1 MTIEKYQYRLY
12 GRTRGR
18 SNKKINL
25 EDYKT
30 KLNKFK
36 IFKLDKK
43 EDYILDIGTGYGE
56 TSIFLSKNYPEKIII
71 ACEKY
76 IDGNINLLKKI
87 DRYNLKNIKLFGG
100 NVNKIL
106 EESNIEK
113 YFSLIWIFFPDPW
126 PKKKH
131 FKRRLLTSAFL
142 KKLHT
147 LLKFKGRICI
157 ATDSVSYTKSIL
169 KVIFENQNLF
179 DWTNQTQTH
188 LSIKDN
194 YNLETKFYKKAIN
207 SGRNP
212 ILFILEKI

>member
-1 MTIEKYQYRLY
+1 MMTEKYQYRLY

-25 EDYKT
+25 EDYKK

-36 IFKLDKK
+36 IVKLDKK
-43 EDYILDIGTGYGE
+43 KDYILDIGTGYGE
-56 TSIFLSKNYPEKIII
+56 TSIYLSKKYPERTVI

-76 IDGNINLLKKI
+76 IDGNIKLLKKI
-87 DRYNLKNIKLFGG
+87 DRYNLKNIKIFDG

-106 EESNIEK
+106 EELNIEQ
-113 YFSLIWIFFPDPW
+113 FFNAVWIFFPDPW

-147 LLKFKGRICI
+147 FLKSKGRICI
-157 ATDSVSYTKSIL
+157 ATDSVSYTRSIL
-169 KVIFENQNLF
+169 NIIFENKNLF
-179 DWTNQTQTH
+179 EWLNQTQAY
-188 LSIKDN
+188 LSVKDV
-194 YNLETKFYKKAIN
+194 YDIETKFYKKAIN

-212 ILFILEKI
+212 VLFILEKI

>member
-1 MTIEKYQYRLY
+1 MTEKYQYRLY

-25 EDYKT
+25 EDYKK

-36 IFKLDKK
+36 IVKLDKK
-43 EDYILDIGTGYGE
+43 KDYILDIGTGYGE
-56 TSIFLSKNYPEKIII
+56 TSIYLSKKYPERTVI

-76 IDGNINLLKKI
+76 IDGNIKLLKKI
-87 DRYNLKNIKLFGG
+87 DRYNLKNIKIFDG

-106 EESNIEK
+106 EELNIEQ
-113 YFSLIWIFFPDPW
+113 YFNAVWIFFPDPW

-147 LLKFKGRICI
+147 FLKSKGRICI
-157 ATDSVSYTKSIL
+157 ATDSVSYTRSIL
-169 KVIFENQNLF
+169 NIIFENKNLF
-179 DWTNQTQTH
+179 EWLNQTQAY
-188 LSIKDN
+188 LSVKDV
-194 YNLETKFYKKAIN
+194 YDIETKFYKKAIN

-212 ILFILEKI
+212 VLFILEKI

>member
-1 MTIEKYQYRLY
+1 MIEKYQYRLY

-18 SNKKINL
+18 SNKKINI

-36 IFKLDKK
+36 IIKLDKK
-43 EDYILDIGTGYGE
+43 KDYILDIGTGYGE
-56 TSIFLSKNYPEKIII
+56 TSIYLSKKYPERTVI

-76 IDGNINLLKKI
+76 IDGNIKLLKKI
-87 DRYNLKNIKLFGG
+87 DRYNLKNIKIFDG

-106 EESNIEK
+106 EELNIEQ
-113 YFSLIWIFFPDPW
+113 YFNAVWIFFPDPW

-147 LLKFKGRICI
+147 FLKSKGRICI
-157 ATDSVSYTKSIL
+157 ATDSVSYTRSIL
-169 KVIFENQNLF
+169 NIIFENKNLF
-179 DWTNQTQTH
+179 EWLNQTQAY
-188 LSIKDN
+188 LSVKDV
-194 YNLETKFYKKAIN
+194 YDIETKFYKKAIN

-212 ILFILEKI
+212 ILFILQKI

>member
-1 MTIEKYQYRLY
+1 MIEKYQYRLY

-18 SNKKINL
+18 SNKKINI

-36 IFKLDKK
+36 IIKLDKK
-43 EDYILDIGTGYGE
+43 KDYILDIGTGYGE
-56 TSIFLSKNYPEKIII
+56 TSIFLSKKYPERTII

-87 DRYNLKNIKLFGG
+87 DRYNLKNIKLFDG
-100 NVNKIL
+100 NVHKIL
-106 EESNIEK
+106 EGLNIEQ
-113 YFSLIWIFFPDPW
+113 YFNEVWIFFPDPW

-131 FKRRLLTSAFL
+131 FKRRLLNGNFL

-147 LLKFKGRICI
+147 FLKLKGTICI
-157 ATDSVSYTKSIL
+157 ATDSISYTRFIL
-169 KVIFENQNLF
+169 NLIFENQNLF
-179 DWTNQTQTH
+179 EWLNQSQAH
-188 LSIKDN
+188 LSVKDI
-194 YNLETKFYKKAIN
+194 YDIETKFYKKAIN

>member
-1 MTIEKYQYRLY
+1 MIEKYQYRLY

-18 SNKKINL
+18 SNKKINI

-36 IFKLDKK
+36 IIKLDKK
-43 EDYILDIGTGYGE
+43 KDYILDIGTGYGE
-56 TSIFLSKNYPEKIII
+56 TSIFLSKKYPERTII

-87 DRYNLKNIKLFGG
+87 DRYNLKNIKLFDG
-100 NVNKIL
+100 NVHKIL
-106 EESNIEK
+106 EGLNIEQ
-113 YFSLIWIFFPDPW
+113 YFSDVWIFFPDPW

-131 FKRRLLTSAFL
+131 FKRRLLNGNFL

-147 LLKFKGRICI
+147 FLKLKGTICI
-157 ATDSVSYTKSIL
+157 ATDSISYTRLIL
-169 KVIFENQNLF
+169 NLIFENQNLF
-179 DWTNQTQTH
+179 EWLNQSQVH
-188 LSIKDN
+188 LSIKDI
-194 YNLETKFYKKAIN
+194 YDIETKFYKKAIN

-212 ILFILEKI
+212 ILFILQKI

>member
-1 MTIEKYQYRLY
+1 MMTEKYQYRLY

-25 EDYKT
+25 EDYKK

-36 IFKLDKK
+36 IVKLDKK
-43 EDYILDIGTGYGE
+43 KDYILDIGTGYGE
-56 TSIFLSKNYPEKIII
+56 TSIYLSKKYPERTVI

-76 IDGNINLLKKI
+76 IDGNIKLLKKI
-87 DRYNLKNIKLFGG
+87 DRYNLKNIKIFDG

-106 EESNIEK
+106 EELNIEQ
-113 YFSLIWIFFPDPW
+113 YFNAVWVFFPDPW

-147 LLKFKGRICI
+147 FLKSKGRICI
-157 ATDSVSYTKSIL
+157 ATDSVSYTRSIL
-169 KVIFENQNLF
+169 NIIFENKNLF
-179 DWTNQTQTH
+179 EWLNQTQAY
-188 LSIKDN
+188 LSVKDV
-194 YNLETKFYKKAIN
+194 YDIETKFYKKAIN

-212 ILFILEKI
+212 ILFILQKI

>member
-1 MTIEKYQYRLY
+1 MTEKYQYRLY

-25 EDYKT
+25 EDYKK

-36 IFKLDKK
+36 IVKLDKK
-43 EDYILDIGTGYGE
+43 KDYILDIGTGYGE
-56 TSIFLSKNYPEKIII
+56 TSIYLSKKYPERTVI

-76 IDGNINLLKKI
+76 IDGNIKLLKKI
-87 DRYNLKNIKLFGG
+87 DRYNLKNIKIFDG

-106 EESNIEK
+106 EELNIEQ
-113 YFSLIWIFFPDPW
+113 YFNAVWVFFPDPW

-147 LLKFKGRICI
+147 FLKSKGRICI
-157 ATDSVSYTKSIL
+157 ATDSVSYTRSIL
-169 KVIFENQNLF
+169 NIIFENKNLF
-179 DWTNQTQTH
+179 EWLNQTQAY
-188 LSIKDN
+188 LSVKDV
-194 YNLETKFYKKAIN
+194 YDIETKFYKKAIN

-212 ILFILEKI
+212 VLFILEKI

>member
-1 MTIEKYQYRLY
+1 MMTEKYQYRLY

-18 SNKKINL
+18 SNKKINV

-36 IFKLDKK
+36 IIKLDKK
-43 EDYILDIGTGYGE
+43 KDYILDIGTGYGE
-56 TSIFLSKNYPEKIII
+56 TTIFLSKKYPERTII

-87 DRYNLKNIKLFGG
+87 DRYNLKNIKIFDG

-106 EESNIEK
+106 EELNKEQ
-113 YFSLIWIFFPDPW
+113 YFNAVWIFFPDPW

-142 KKLHT
+142 KKLHIF
-147 LLKFKGRICI
+147 LKSKGRISI
-157 ATDSVSYTKSIL
+157 ATDSVSYTRSIL
-169 KVIFENQNLF
+169 NVIFENQNLF
-179 DWTNQTQTH
+179 EWLNQTQAY
-188 LSIKDN
+188 LSVKDV
-194 YNLETKFYKKAIN
+194 YDIETKFYKKAIN

>member
-1 MTIEKYQYRLY
+1 MMTEKYQYRLY

-25 EDYKT
+25 EDYKK

-36 IFKLDKK
+36 IVKLDKK
-43 EDYILDIGTGYGE
+43 KDYILDIGTGYGE
-56 TSIFLSKNYPEKIII
+56 TSIYLSKKYPERTVI

-76 IDGNINLLKKI
+76 IDGNIKLLKKI
-87 DRYNLKNIKLFGG
+87 DRYNLKNIKIFDG

-106 EESNIEK
+106 EELNIEQ
-113 YFSLIWIFFPDPW
+113 YFNAVWIFFPDPW

-147 LLKFKGRICI
+147 FLKSKGRICI
-157 ATDSVSYTKSIL
+157 ATDSVSYTRSIL
-169 KVIFENQNLF
+169 NIIFENKNLF
-179 DWTNQTQTH
+179 EWLNQTQAY
-188 LSIKDN
+188 LSVKDV
-194 YNLETKFYKKAIN
+194 YDIETKFYKKAIN

-212 ILFILEKI
+212 VLFILEKI